1 MIVEEGAADQDGWW
15 RTATRKQAG
24 PGLDDVVIRYC
35 GYEERFAGPVRR
47 REVPHGGVV
56 LILSFGEPIDV
67 GFLTGRVELGHYRS
81 FVAGLSDAAAV
92 TQHAGRQAGIQVDF
106 TPLGA
111 HRLFGLPMSE
121 LANAAIP
128 LDDLL
133 GRDADRLVDRLASAP
148 DWTRR
153 FALLDQVLG
162 GAVAD
167 GPEPDREVR
176 RAWQQLVATD
186 GTVPVSALAADV
198 GWSRRHLSGRFHRQV
213 GLPPKTF
220 GRVLRFQRAVQLLV
234 DPRMDDEAIAM
245 VAARCGYA
253 DHSHLIRDFQDLG
266 GLTPTAL
273 RTGIEPGI
281 LGLADPPAI
290 HA

>member
-1 MIVEEGAADQDGWW
+1 MIVEEGATDQDGWW
-15 RTATRKQAG
+15 HTATREQAG

-35 GYEERFAGPVRR
+35 GYEERFAAPVRR

-56 LILSFGEPIDV
+56 LIISFGEPIDV
-67 GFLTGRVELGHYRS
+67 GFLTGRAELGHHRS

-92 TQHAGRQAGIQVDF
+92 TQHAGRQAGIQVDL

-121 LANAAIP
+121 LANEAVP
-128 LDDLL
+128 LDALL
-133 GRDADRLVDRLASAP
+133 GRDAERLEDRLASAP
-148 DWTRR
+148 DWASR
-153 FALLDQVLG
+153 FTLLDHVLG
-162 GAVAD
+162 AAVAD
-167 GPEPDREVR
+167 GPAPDREVR

-186 GTVPVSALAADV
+186 GTVSVSALADHV
-198 GWSRRHLSGRFHRQV
+198 GWSRRHLTGRFHRQV

-234 DPRMDDEAIAM
+234 DPRSDDEVIAM
-245 VAARCGYA
+245 VAAECGYA

-266 GLTPTAL
+266 GLTPTTL
-273 RTGIEPGI
+273 RDGFAPGV
-281 LGLADPPAI
+281 LGLADPD
-290 HA
+290 